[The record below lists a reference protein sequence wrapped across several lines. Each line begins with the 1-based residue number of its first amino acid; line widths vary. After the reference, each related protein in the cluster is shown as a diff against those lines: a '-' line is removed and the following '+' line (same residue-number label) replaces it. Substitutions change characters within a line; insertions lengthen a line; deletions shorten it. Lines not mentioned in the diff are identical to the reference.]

1 VSLTEALDVAAA
13 HAARLR
19 MKDGLL
25 PHVTRADGRWA
36 RLSPLGSEDD
46 ALTGLPWT
54 GGFVPGQ
61 LWLASRLPGRDAL
74 TAEAA
79 AVTGL
84 LAPRA
89 AQPTTHDLGFL
100 FWPSAVLGHVLTG
113 ERHYRE
119 LGLTAAASLA
129 RRALP
134 SGVIQVIGGLDD
146 PEWRGRS
153 IVDTWPNLTLLWWA
167 EGQGLVGAAE
177 TARAHLTATIDAF
190 VRADGSTFHA
200 ARFADDGTMLE
211 RGTINGY
218 APGSTWARGQ
228 AWAVHGLA
236 MAARA
241 TGDPEL
247 RDAAERTASWFVEH
261 LPPDLIPPWDF
272 DAPPDGPRDASASA
286 IVASALL
293 DLGRSG
299 EALRLLDGLV
309 GSCLN
314 RGQTEGALLHCCYR
328 QPIGLGLDSAT
339 AWGDFFL
346 LDALLHAAAPE
357 LRPDVFG

>member
-1 VSLTEALDVAAA
+1 MSLTEALDVAAA

-19 MKDGLL
+19 VKDGLL
-25 PHVTRADGRWA
+25 PHVTGVDGRWA

-54 GGFVPGQ
+54 GGFVAGQ
-61 LWLASRLPGRDAL
+61 LWLASRLPGRDSL
-74 TAEAA
+74 TEDAA
-79 AVTGL
+79 AVTEL
-84 LAPRA
+84 VAPRA

-100 FWPSAVLGHVLTG
+100 FWPSAVLGHTLTG
-113 ERHYRE
+113 KPHYRE

-134 SGVIQVIGGLDD
+134 SGVIQVIGRLDD
-146 PEWRGRS
+146 PDWRGRS

-167 EGQGLVGAAE
+167 AREGLEGAAE
-177 TARAHLTATIDAF
+177 TARAHLAATIDAF
-190 VRADGSTFHA
+190 LRPDGSTFHA
-200 ARFADDGTMLE
+200 ARFADDGTILE
-211 RGTINGY
+211 LGTINGY
-218 APGSTWARGQ
+218 APDSTWARGQ

-236 MAARA
+236 AAARA
-241 TGDPEL
+241 TGDPNL
-247 RDAAERTASWFVEH
+247 RDAAERTAGWFIEH

-272 DAPPDGPRDASASA
+272 DAPSDRPRDASAAA

-293 DLGRSG
+293 DLGRPDD
-299 EALRLLDGLV
+299 ALRLLEALV
-309 GSCLN
+309 GTCLN
-314 RGQTEGALLHCCYR
+314 HGETDGALLHCCYR

-357 LRPDVFG
+357 LRPDVSE